1 MLILSCSTTSI
12 ALLIV
17 VARRILH
24 LIQIIVPILLI
35 VMVIYNLFQLMNNP
49 ELKNG
54 QKMIINKVIAAV
66 VVFMIPILLEAFL
79 NLLPGRINFIECWN
93 EIRVSNNLKPE
104 VEYIP
109 VDDTRERLPII
120 HNASDYEYGKSDTS
134 NSTSSNTSKTKKT
147 NVTGKDIVAYAEQF
161 YGKPYKAGGYWN
173 GEYPYTSTDCVGF
186 VRGVYKHFGIKIPTN
201 ASKFFTTPDKFT
213 VVTGQPLKAGDI
225 VVYNHHRALATGQG
239 NRLIHAMGVK
249 YGIGHSK
256 DYRSCGAG
264 PVRGVVRVNS
274 LSD

>member
-1 MLILSCSTTSI
+1 MLILSCNSTSI
-12 ALLIV
+12 ASLIV
-17 VARRILH
+17 VTRSIIH

-35 VMVIYNLFQLMNNP
+35 VMVVINLFKLVYNP
-49 ELKNG
+49 DLKNG
-54 QKMIINKVIAAV
+54 HKMIINKLIAAI
-66 VVFMIPILLEAFL
+66 VVFMIPVLLEALL
-79 NLLPGRINFIECWN
+79 NILPGGINFIECWN

-104 VEYIP
+104 GKYIP
-109 VDDTRERLPII
+109 IDDSNERSQII
-120 HNASDYEYGKSDTS
+120 NNASDYEYGKKDTS
-134 NSTSSNTSKTKKT
+134 NSNTSNSNKTNKT
-147 NVTGKDIVAYAEQF
+147 NVTGNDIIAYAEQF
-161 YGKPYKAGGYWN
+161 NGKPYKSGGDWN

-186 VRGVYKHFGIKIPTN
+186 VKGVYKHFGIKIPTN
-201 ASKFFTTPDKFT
+201 ASKLFTTPDKFT

-256 DYRSCGAG
+256 DYRNCGAG

>member
-109 VDDTRERLPII
+109 VDDTILVIMNMEKAILLTVLVLILV
-120 HNASDYEYGKSDTS
+120 KQ
-134 NSTSSNTSKTKKT
+134 KK
-147 NVTGKDIVAYAEQF
+147 
-161 YGKPYKAGGYWN
+161 P
-173 GEYPYTSTDCVGF
+173 
-186 VRGVYKHFGIKIPTN
+186 
-201 ASKFFTTPDKFT
+201 
-213 VVTGQPLKAGDI
+213 
-225 VVYNHHRALATGQG
+225 
-239 NRLIHAMGVK
+239 M
-249 YGIGHSK
+249 
-256 DYRSCGAG
+256 
-264 PVRGVVRVNS
+264 
-274 LSD
+274 